1 MFRALSCSRL
11 SFLHVLWSTSA
22 ERGMALA
29 LLPAT
34 KPTAP
39 SSAAIEVAMAAVAVP
54 SSPVPRHE
62 EPDDDDD
69 DDVITMLVWLE
80 RWSSTSPHRK
90 FLPRSPFPLPI
101 LFPISLSVSAP
112 RQCGLYAG
120 DNISFPPSFWSP
132 PRFLPFH
139 FQPSLPLCFSHSLK
153 FNSVIISIPFP
164 FF

>member
-101 LFPISLSVSAP
+101 LFPISLSLPACNQAVRDVCWGYHFFSSIYRCAAFCLSSFSPLFLSPDPTQLSFQFVS
-112 RQCGLYAG
+112 L
-120 DNISFPPSFWSP
+120 
-132 PRFLPFH
+132 
-139 FQPSLPLCFSHSLK
+139 
-153 FNSVIISIPFP
+153 

>member
-101 LFPISLSVSAP
+101 LFPISLSPSMQPGSAG
-112 RQCGLYAG
+112 CMLG
-120 DNISFPPSFWSP
+120 ISFLFLHLSV
-132 PRFLPFH
+132 RCFLPFLL
-139 FQPSLPLCFSHSLK
+139 QPSL
-153 FNSVIISIPFP
+153 
-164 FF
+164 